1 MNAACKK
8 YTGNEKKEPPKAP
21 RWGSR
26 KEFPKEIRRRARM
39 RGYSVNNSNNNNS
52 TRKNRPI
59 LLTNNANLTR
69 VKRPYRIPYGFEQR
83 LPRRGSFFR
92 ANMPPAR
99 TYPPLPPSPQS
110 MNNTNNRNAVNLFS
124 PRDKRRFKEP
134 TAPQRLTLRQL
145 RGK

>member
-1 MNAACKK
+1 MNAACQK
-8 YTGNEKKEPPKAP
+8 YIGKQKNEPPKAP
-21 RWGSR
+21 RWGTR

-39 RGYSVNNSNNNNS
+39 RGNSVDTTNTNNN

-59 LLTNNANLTR
+59 LLTNNTNLTR

-83 LPRRGSFFR
+83 LPRKGSFFR
-92 ANMPPAR
+92 ANMPPVR

-110 MNNTNNRNAVNLFS
+110 MNNTNNSNALNLFS